1 MNWLPSPLKDHN
13 MLEEDHL
20 EPSKMVDKEAIVA
33 CIVHWRLHFVQ
44 GQEEFGQD
52 RRCRR
57 CHRRRRRINKG

>member
-1 MNWLPSPLKDHN
+1 